1 MSRSTNQVSTR
12 YSNNQNNSN
21 LVINLIF
28 LRPDS
33 SKLDNYTIYLEWRLS
48 SNHTPLTV
56 DITIMEEHIQT
67 RKCTLVKNSKEEE
80 NFITELIGAITRLN
94 TENIP
99 SKGVLEQIIQIF
111 ANNTDKI

>member
-1 MSRSTNQVSTR
+1 
-12 YSNNQNNSN
+12 
-21 LVINLIF
+21 
-28 LRPDS
+28 
-33 SKLDNYTIYLEWRLS
+33 
-48 SNHTPLTV
+48 
-56 DITIMEEHIQT
+56 
-67 RKCTLVKNSKEEE
+67 LVKNSKEEE